1 MKQTLFLMSSVL
13 ALPHALF
20 ITVLL
25 ISTIVIQPTV
35 ALADEVKWSAQ
46 DLAMLKTLWIEAKKP
61 EKDLSN
67 AVVENP
73 VAISMGHK
81 IFFDTRFSAD
91 GKVAC
96 ASCHQPKQ
104 FFSDGLDT
112 GQGLKKV
119 SRNTPTIVGASRN
132 TWFFHDGRNDSLWSQ
147 AMGPLENPLEHG
159 GNRNQFAHII
169 FSEPVLRKEYALLF
183 GAMPDISDKK
193 RFPKHAGPVAD
204 KNAAKAWKAMNTKD
218 QKTITDIF
226 VNIGKV
232 IAAYETQLQP
242 APSRFDNYVNA
253 LLANNSDSMKKQLS
267 DTEVKGLRIFIG
279 KGRCTT
285 CHSGSMFTDKG
296 FHNISVQPRISK
308 KYDWGRYTG
317 AQQVIKSPFNCRSEY
332 NDSPMDNSVK
342 QCDELEYIVMDRHE
356 TFGAMKTPS
365 LRNVSRT
372 APYMHAGQYK
382 TLRDVLKHYNDPPAL
397 TNRQSALFLDID
409 LNEEELDQLEVFLRT
424 LDSPIAANKI
434 WLKKPGSSFTKVRN

>member
-1 MKQTLFLMSSVL
+1 MKQALLLGSSVL
-13 ALPHALF
+13 ALPRALF
-20 ITVLL
+20 ITALL
-25 ISTIVIQPTV
+25 ICTIVIQPTV

-46 DLAMLKTLWIEAKKP
+46 DLAMLKTLWIEADKS

-81 IFFDTRFSAD
+81 IFFDTHFSAD

-96 ASCHQPKQ
+96 SSCHQPKQ

-112 GQGLKKV
+112 GKGLKKV

-169 FSEPVLRKEYALLF
+169 FSDPVLRKEYTLLF

-193 RFPKHAGPVAD
+193 RFPKQAGPV
-204 KNAAKAWKAMNTKD
+204 KNKSELKAWQAMTKD
-218 QKTITDIF
+218 DQKIITGIF

-242 APSRFDNYVNA
+242 SPSRFDNYVKA
-253 LLANNSDSMKKQLS
+253 LLENNIDDMQKQLS
-267 DTEVKGLRIFIG
+267 EDEVKGLQLFVG
-279 KGRCTT
+279 KGKCTT

-296 FHNISVQPRISK
+296 FHNISVQPRIPGK
-308 KYDWGRYTG
+308 FDWGRYTG

-332 NDSPMDNSVK
+332 NDTKSNKENNP
-342 QCDELEYIVMDRHE
+342 CDELKYIVMNRHE

-382 TLRDVLKHYNDPPAL
+382 TLRDVLKHYNDPPPL
-397 TNRQSALFLDID
+397 TNRQSALFLNIE
-409 LNEEELDQLEVFLRT
+409 LNEDELDQLEGFLRT
-424 LDSPIAANKI
+424 LDSPIAANENL
-434 WLKKPGSSFTKVRN
+434 LKKPGSSVIKVKN